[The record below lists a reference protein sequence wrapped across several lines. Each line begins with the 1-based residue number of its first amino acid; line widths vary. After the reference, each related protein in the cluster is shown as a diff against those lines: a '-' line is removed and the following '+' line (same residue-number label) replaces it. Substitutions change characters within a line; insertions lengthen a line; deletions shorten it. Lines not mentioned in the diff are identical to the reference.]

1 MPTNM
6 TKKAEKSHIP
16 VVSEIRMIRVH
27 SHLPDGTSF
36 ELYQPVADVNLD
48 EVAGTHNVLTK
59 SVANDVRSIHLEA
72 FTQAGLPVSLNTR
85 YVVYPNPLKCPAS
98 SSVRLPLKACC
109 LTSCLTSIVV
119 QRKDLLATR

>member
-27 SHLPDGTSF
+27 SHPPDGTSF

-85 YVVYPNPLKCPAS
+85 FSGVPKPTQMPSKLIRTPPIES
-98 SSVRLPLKACC
+98 
-109 LTSCLTSIVV
+109 
-119 QRKDLLATR
+119 LLSYLLSHLHCRTT